1 MNFFIKGKYNMIELR
16 QERTSD
22 YRSSDDEFAVRSYF
36 RAG

>member
-1 MNFFIKGKYNMIELR
+1 MIELR

-36 RAG
+36 RGMKRQKDIRIL